1 MGGLKFQISE
11 KCFLTRIANAATE
24 RLEEVDDALAAS
36 LGRQV
41 DGLVVVAVLLTH
53 RSTGFQ
59 KHLE

>member
-1 MGGLKFQISE
+1 MSK
-11 KCFLTRIANAATE
+11 KCFQTRIANAATE
-24 RLEEVDDALAAS
+24 RLEEVDDALAAG

-53 RSTGFQ
+53 RSSGFQ